1 MNTSNLI
8 KNLSL
13 IILMLSFDLFKAQN
27 AVALFNFPGYDDL
40 IGKTF
45 SVQQFSNIKDENFSV
60 KNLSGKPTVINFW
73 STICEPCIEEM
84 PHLNNLYQEL
94 NDSAHFIGITFSTKE
109 KVDKFLL
116 KHTFLFDLITDA
128 DYKLIEQ
135 NRITRFPMTILLD
148 KDQKITY
155 VLGQVNAENVAL
167 IRKELKK

>member
-1 MNTSNLI
+1 
-8 KNLSL
+8 
-13 IILMLSFDLFKAQN
+13 
-27 AVALFNFPGYDDL
+27 
-40 IGKTF
+40 
-45 SVQQFSNIKDENFSV
+45 
-60 KNLSGKPTVINFW
+60 
-73 STICEPCIEEM
+73 M

-167 IRKELKK
+167 IREELRR